1 MPLLPSRLI
10 EVKRSRGK
18 GRGVFAR
25 EMIPCGTVIE
35 RVPVVTL
42 QVQEIFSPVRRSKL
56 AEYVFKWGDGVVA
69 VALGYGSL
77 YNHSYDPNAAF
88 HSDGRFIQVF
98 TAIRDIKA
106 GEEITVN
113 YTGTAKDQS
122 RLNFEVIET

>member
-25 EMIPCGTVIE
+25 EMIPRGTVIE

-88 HSDGRFIQVF
+88 HNDGRFIQVF
-98 TAIRDIKA
+98 TGKRNLAAVELTSAD
-106 GEEITVN
+106 V
-113 YTGTAKDQS
+113 
-122 RLNFEVIET
+122 